1 MSYVDLAV
9 KERIKQIT
17 FSIHEK
23 ERVLGNIT
31 KRADALKTEIATLEI
46 ERDELVAGLE
56 DF

>member
-1 MSYVDLAV
+1 MSYADLAV

-17 FSIHEK
+17 FSINDK

-31 KRADALKTEIATLEI
+31 KRVDALKTEIATLEI

-56 DF
+56 DS

>member
-17 FSIHEK
+17 FSINEK

-56 DF
+56 DS